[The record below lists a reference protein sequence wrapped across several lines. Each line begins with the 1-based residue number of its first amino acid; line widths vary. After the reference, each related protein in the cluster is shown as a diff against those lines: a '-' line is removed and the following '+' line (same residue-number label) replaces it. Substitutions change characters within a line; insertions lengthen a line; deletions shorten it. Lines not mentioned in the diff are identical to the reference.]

1 MKNIWA
7 WILGLGLIV
16 GAVVFALKRD
26 LPDRGLQAH
35 NFSEQSGGGDNGK
48 TIVPKDTPVVIGF
61 VGDLLVG
68 GDKRQDGSVI
78 PFVIGEVLKLDADA
92 VNAIEYRWMVN
103 GEVIKDKEQEWS
115 KVKNREYEVVK
126 AGELQF
132 SVQVRGANPDQV
144 SAIKDIKLKTVPVYI
159 ESFEAALVHDDD
171 RALIGDDY
179 TVEVTLAE
187 PITADDD
194 FYLLR
199 YSVNDMVV
207 KHPDDEKEWTVERQF
222 TYTFPSPGQ
231 YSFKVEVRRAT
242 EREVEASAILAETIV
257 AAEAIVLSF
266 DAVPDKYAPLG
277 STIDLEMFP
286 QSLFGKSECRF
297 GFKKVTAAEFQWI
310 ADDDGSVW
318 GHDQRK
324 WLPTEAGN
332 YILRGEVREPGKPQA
347 DDSREILYQIV
358 DGDF

>member
-1 MKNIWA
+1 MKSIWA

-16 GAVVFALKRD
+16 GAVVFALKRE
-26 LPDRGLQAH
+26 LPNRGLQAQH
-35 NFSEQSGGGDNGK
+35 FSEHAEGGTEK
-48 TIVPKDTPVVIGF
+48 AIVPKDTSVVVGF

-78 PFVIGEVLKLDADA
+78 PFVIGEVLKLDAEA
-92 VNAIEYRWMVN
+92 VNATEYRWTVN
-103 GEVIKDKEQEWS
+103 GEVIKDKDQEWS
-115 KVKNREYEVVK
+115 RVKDREYEVLK

-144 SAIKDIKLKTVPVYI
+144 SAIKDIKLKTVSVYI

-171 RALIGDDY
+171 RALTGDDY
-179 TVEVTLAE
+179 TVEVSLAE

-194 FYLLR
+194 YYLLR
-199 YSVNDMVV
+199 YSVNDTPV
-207 KHPDDEKEWTVERQF
+207 KHPDDDKEWTTEREF
-222 TYTFPSPGQ
+222 TYIFPAPGQ

-257 AAEAIVLSF
+257 AADAVILSF
-266 DAVPDKYAPLG
+266 DAAPDKYAPLG

-286 QSLFGKSECRF
+286 QSLFGKSDCRF
-297 GFKKVTAAEFQWI
+297 GFKKVTAADFQWI

-318 GHDQRK
+318 GSDQRK